1 MADFFSY
8 NKFFLM
14 GIKGVA
20 MTSLT
25 QLLLDA
31 GKIVCGVDVKDD
43 FVTKKILSKLD
54 VEIYN
59 DFEMALPEGIDC
71 LIYTAAH
78 QGPNNPIVLQAQ
90 EKGLPIYSHA
100 EALGEFFNSQKGIA
114 VCGVGGKSSTSAM
127 IAHIFENTQPQS
139 FSVGVGNISGLEKTG
154 SYLPDSVYF
163 VAEADEYVTD
173 PSAPSKGLEINPRFF
188 YLQPFF
194 TVCTNLEYDHPDV
207 YRDFEHTKSVYKTF
221 FSSLNEAGSLI
232 INGDDQDLVE
242 LVSQVNRKRLTFGE
256 REDNDLRLVEYH
268 AVEGSIGAKLL
279 YGGQPYLLKLVIPG
293 KYNVFNAMAAILA
306 TVSAGIEINQAIE
319 ALELFN
325 STMRRFEF
333 IGEKQGVKYYDDYA
347 HHPHEIKKVIQ
358 ALAEWYPNNRKV
370 VAFQSHTYS
379 RTKQLF
385 GDFIGSFEGADKLVM
400 IDIFAS
406 AREPLDETISS
417 DLLCQEINKLN
428 PQLEAENLG
437 SINHLANY
445 FNNQLQAGDV
455 VLTIGAGDIYEVH
468 DLVE

>member
-8 NKFFLM
+8 NNFFLM

-25 QLLLDA
+25 QLLVDA
-31 GKIVCGVDVKDD
+31 GKIVSGVDVKED
-43 FVTKKILSKLD
+43 FVTKKILSNLNIE
-54 VEIYN
+54 VGS
-59 DFEMALPEGIDC
+59 DFQMDLPEEIDC
-71 LIYTAAH
+71 VVYTAAH
-78 QGPNNPIVLQAQ
+78 QGPDNPIVKQAQ
-90 EKGLPIYSHA
+90 EKGIPTYSHA
-100 EALGEFFNSQKGIA
+100 EALGEFFNLKKGIA

-127 IAHIFENTQPQS
+127 IAHIFENTQQQS
-139 FSVGVGNISGLEKTG
+139 FSVGVGNIPGLEKTG
-154 SYLPDSVYF
+154 SYLPDSIYF

-173 PSAPSKGLEINPRFF
+173 PSAPARGAEINPRFF
-188 YLQPFF
+188 HLQPFL
-194 TVCTNLEYDHPDV
+194 TVCTNLEFDHPDV

-221 FSSLNEAGSLI
+221 FNSLNEEGSLI

-242 LVSQVNRKRLTFGE
+242 LAEEVNRKRLSFGE
-256 REDNDLRLVEYH
+256 KEGNYLRLVEYH
-268 AVEGSIGAKLL
+268 AVEGSVGAKLL
-279 YGGQPYLLKLVIPG
+279 YEGNDYLLKMVIPG

-306 TVSAGIEINQAIE
+306 TISAGIEINQAIE
-319 ALELFN
+319 ALESFN

-333 IGEKQGVKYYDDYA
+333 IGEKNGVKYYDDYA
-347 HHPHEIKKVIQ
+347 HHPHEIKKVIG

-370 VAFQSHTYS
+370 IAFQSHTYS

-385 GDFIGSFEGADKLVM
+385 GDFLNSFDEADKLVM

-406 AREPLDETISS
+406 AREPMDNTISS
-417 DLLCQEINKLN
+417 DLLCEEINKVN
-428 PQLEAENLG
+428 PQIEAENMG

-445 FNNQLQAGDV
+445 FNNQLETGDI